1 MKQLF
6 VAMLIFVALC
16 FASSI
21 VYAKDIYPFERKFFS
36 EYEAKVPLHS
46 SYGNTEVTLRL
57 YCYFDLERNKHIL
70 FNYRIIDISDEL
82 AYAKI
87 LYAVG
92 LIGSNAIRETPSV
105 NGHDDSLIGLALKT
119 FLPGQGCPKKPT
131 ITKMKYL
138 SDIRIGTAKPN
149 YKKMLRLRPL
159 Y

>member
-1 MKQLF
+1 MKKL
-6 VAMLIFVALC
+6 LIALIGLGMC
-16 FASSI
+16 FAGPA
-21 VYAKDIYPFERKFFS
+21 VHA
-36 EYEAKVPLHS
+36 EAKSFEDNVFIKLETIVPLKS
-46 SYGNTEVTLRL
+46 SYGNTEVSLRL
-57 YCYFDLERNKHIL
+57 YCYFDGERYKHTL
-70 FNYRIIDISDEL
+70 FNYKITGVSDEL

-131 ITKMKYL
+131 IANVRHL
-138 SDIRIGTAKPN
+138 SATRVGAAKSN
-149 YKKMLRLRPL
+149 DEKFLRLKPL